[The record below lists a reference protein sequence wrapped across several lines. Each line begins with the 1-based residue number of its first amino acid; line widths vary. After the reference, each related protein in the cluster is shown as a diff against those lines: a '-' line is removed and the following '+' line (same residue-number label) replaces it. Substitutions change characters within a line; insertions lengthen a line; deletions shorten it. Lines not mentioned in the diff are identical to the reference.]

1 MYSKGSKNA
10 WVLVIC
16 LLAGITAGGALGE
29 YLGGMQ
35 GIQWLKIGQSF
46 GITEPM
52 KLDLGILMLQLGF
65 VFKINVAS
73 ILGMIIGI
81 FVYKKL

>member
-1 MYSKGSKNA
+1 MYSKGSKGG

-29 YLGGMQ
+29 YLGSMQ
-35 GIQWLKIGQSF
+35 NMEWLKMGQSF
-46 GITEPM
+46 GITEPF
-52 KLDLGILMLQLGF
+52 KLNLGILLLQLGF

-73 ILGMIIGI
+73 ILGMIVGI